1 MGDQVLLPHVD
12 AHGRCGIGKQLAA
25 DSSDTI
31 RKRFFEN
38 RYVILVFR
46 FVLAATFLV
55 SSFGKLVDVERY
67 SVAMVYNFDI
77 LPGPLAI
84 GFGWALPF
92 IELACAL
99 GLLFGV
105 LTRLSA
111 LGIALMGASFFV
123 TKVILL
129 SRGGDVECGCF
140 GAIGSTMAS
149 WSVYLDPTIFL
160 LSVTILV
167 SPRRSRHWVS
177 LGRRLPENWSDRLDL
192 VW

>member
-1 MGDQVLLPHVD
+1 LEVG
-12 AHGRCGIGKQLAA
+12 ASG
-25 DSSDTI
+25 TI
-31 RKRFFEN
+31 RKRFLEN
-38 RYVILVFR
+38 RYLILVVR
-46 FVLAATFLV
+46 VVLAGTFLV
-55 SSFGKLVDVERY
+55 SSFGKLVDIEHY

-92 IELACAL
+92 IELLCAL
-99 GLLFGV
+99 GLLFGI

-111 LGIALMGASFFV
+111 LGIALLGTSFFI

-129 SRGGDVECGCF
+129 SRGADVECGCF

-149 WSVYLDPTIFL
+149 WSIYLDPAILL
-160 LSVTILV
+160 LSVTVLF
-167 SPRRSRHWVS
+167 SSRQSRHWAS
-177 LGRRLPENWSDRLDL
+177 LGRRLPEKWSTRLNL